1 MENKKNFFLFFPS
14 FHNSQGHEIAFI
26 KIFKKISKFN
36 NLNTVLLNAENS
48 KIKFQFENIRI
59 FPSFLNLK
67 LPFKFLLILFLSVK
81 TLIKLLSE
89 KKLEIK
95 KNDIILI
102 DSTSYGN
109 LASILIYLYL
119 CAKKNNIF
127 FYKRV
132 IEKNYFIDK
141 IFLYFLQRIFLKV
154 TFLTDSDLILKYL
167 KKNLKNIYNLPIPHT
182 YKKKFNYKKKTKY
195 IKIWFPGKLRDEK
208 GVNNLRSVLIN
219 NKNYD
224 KIKFYCD
231 KEFKIKHKY
240 KFFYT
245 KLNNLSSK
253 KYLDHFRKMDLILL
267 PYSHKS
273 YKYRTSGIF
282 IEAVSLGKIC
292 IVPDNTWM
300 SQIYK
305 KAKLDTLVIKNWIKL
320 DFENFSKIVFTK
332 KNYFKLLKLKKNI
345 RNIHNEENYFNN
357 FNKIIN
363 LVKKK
368 QS

>member
-1 MENKKNFFLFFPS
+1 MKNKKNFFLFFPS
-14 FHNSQGHEIAFI
+14 FNNSQGHEIAFI
-26 KIFKKISKFN
+26 NVFKKVSQFN
-36 NLNTVLLNAENS
+36 NFNIVLLNSENS

-59 FPSFLNLK
+59 FPSVLNFK
-67 LPFKFLLILFLSVK
+67 LPFKLLLIFFLNVK
-81 TLIKLLSE
+81 TLIKLLRE

-109 LASILIYLYL
+109 LASIFVYLYL

-132 IEKNYFIDK
+132 IEENYITDKLFLNFLQK
-141 IFLYFLQRIFLKV
+141 IFPKII
-154 TFLTDSDLILKYL
+154 FLTDSNLILKYL
-167 KKNLKNIYNLPIPHT
+167 KKNLRNIYNLPIPHT
-182 YKKKFNYKKKTKY
+182 YKKKYNYKKKTKF

-208 GVNNLRSVLIN
+208 GVNNLRSILIN

-231 KEFKIKHKY
+231 KELKIKHKY
-240 KFFYT
+240 NFFYT

-253 KYLDHFRKMDLILL
+253 KYLDHFRKMDVILL

-282 IEAVSLGKIC
+282 IEAVSLEKIC
-292 IVPDNTWM
+292 IVPDHTWM

-305 KAKLDTLVIKNWIKL
+305 KAKLDILVIKNWREL
-320 DFENFSKIVFTK
+320 NFESFSKIVFTK

-357 FNKIIN
+357 FNKIIK
-363 LVKKK
+363 LT
-368 QS
+368 QSN

>member
-1 MENKKNFFLFFPS
+1 MENKKNLFLFFPS
-14 FHNSQGHEIAFI
+14 FNNSQGHEIAFI
-26 KIFKKISKFN
+26 NIFKKVSKFN
-36 NLNTVLLNAENS
+36 NFNIVLLNSENS

-59 FPSFLNLK
+59 FPSVLNSK
-67 LPFKFLLILFLSVK
+67 LLFKLFLILFLNIK
-81 TLIKLLSE
+81 TLIKLLGE
-89 KKLEIK
+89 KKLKIK

-109 LASILIYLYL
+109 LASIFIYLYL

-132 IEKNYFIDK
+132 IEENYITDK
-141 IFLYFLQRIFLKV
+141 FFLNFLQRIFPKII
-154 TFLTDSDLILKYL
+154 FLTDSNLILKYL
-167 KKNLKNIYNLPIPHT
+167 EKNLKNIYNLPIPHT
-182 YKKKFNYKKKTKY
+182 YKKKYNYKKETKY

-240 KFFYT
+240 KFIYT

-253 KYLDHFRKMDLILL
+253 KYLDHFRKMDVILL

-282 IEAVSLGKIC
+282 IEAVSLEKIC
-292 IVPDNTWM
+292 IVPDRTWM

-305 KAKLDTLVIKNWIKL
+305 KAKLDILVIKNWREL
-320 DFENFSKIVFTK
+320 NFENFGKIVFTK
-332 KNYFKLLKLKKNI
+332 KNYLKLQKLKKNI

-357 FNKIIN
+357 FNKIIK
-363 LVKKK
+363 LT
-368 QS
+368 QSN

>member
-14 FHNSQGHEIAFI
+14 FNNSQGHEIAFI
-26 KIFKKISKFN
+26 NVFKKVSQFN
-36 NLNTVLLNAENS
+36 NFNIVLLNSENS

-59 FPSFLNLK
+59 FPSVLNFK
-67 LPFKFLLILFLSVK
+67 LPFKLLLIFFLNVK
-81 TLIKLLSE
+81 TLIKLLRE

-95 KNDIILI
+95 KNDIVLI

-109 LASILIYLYL
+109 LASIFLYLYL

-132 IEKNYFIDK
+132 IEENYITDKLFLNFLQK
-141 IFLYFLQRIFLKV
+141 IFPKII
-154 TFLTDSDLILKYL
+154 FLTDSNLILKYL
-167 KKNLKNIYNLPIPHT
+167 KKNLRNIYNLPIPHT
-182 YKKKFNYKKKTKY
+182 YKKKYNYKKKTKF

-208 GVNNLRSVLIN
+208 GVNNLRSILIN

-231 KEFKIKHKY
+231 KELKIKHKY
-240 KFFYT
+240 NFFYT

-253 KYLDHFRKMDLILL
+253 KYLDHFRKMDVILL

-282 IEAVSLGKIC
+282 IEAVSLEKIC
-292 IVPDNTWM
+292 IVPDHTWM

-305 KAKLDTLVIKNWIKL
+305 KAKLDILVIKNWREL
-320 DFENFSKIVFTK
+320 NFESFSKIVFTK

-357 FNKIIN
+357 FNKIIK
-363 LVKKK
+363 LT
-368 QS
+368 QSN